1 MDLKSGLYGNVF
13 YFCAGR
19 CRHNSESVV
28 HENAYLSEYHHC
40 FTIPSNSSGLYEID
54 ANSLRIQVR
63 AGSQNLSHGMTVGDA
78 NRSCYFC
85 PAYGSSGTQVKAR
98 LVGIN
103 IIIGSI
109 QKYMS
114 CKGSC
119 LSSVGGLELVNQ
131 LKL

>member
-40 FTIPSNSSGLYEID
+40 FTIPSNSSG
-54 ANSLRIQVR
+54 
-63 AGSQNLSHGMTVGDA
+63 
-78 NRSCYFC
+78 
-85 PAYGSSGTQVKAR
+85 SSGTQVKAR